1 MNRHFSAKRRGL
13 FQVLVVGGGIRL
25 MRKLQRVMQSLANT
39 QSKEF
44 VNLKITA
51 AQQGTRLLIL
61 LINKIC
67 CVVSF
72 LC

>member
-1 MNRHFSAKRRGL
+1 M
-13 FQVLVVGGGIRL
+13 Q
-25 MRKLQRVMQSLANT
+25 KLQCVMQSLANT

-61 LINKIC
+61 SINKIC